1 MLDRKLLV
9 LLVFLL
15 VFAGVASML
24 FLMRDSISKK
34 VYLKTGERLGERL
47 NPEQRDKY
55 GEELSY
61 TLEKFWRFYEKELVT
76 RNDLNDVMEK
86 MNRLSEKEKLGNME
100 IFDFIGYVSRIY
112 TEAMR
117 NRQYET
123 P

>member
-1 MLDRKLLV
+1 MLYLT
-9 LLVFLL
+9 
-15 VFAGVASML
+15 
-24 FLMRDSISKK
+24 RDSISKK
-34 VYLKTGERLGERL
+34 VYLKAGERLGERL

-86 MNRLSEKEKLGNME
+86 MNRLSKKEKLGNME

-123 P
+123 Q